1 MEISKISFRNGQAW
15 LAIRGKKREHIGTW
29 HIIDPEFVRALKK
42 EIPKKI
48 FLE

>member
-15 LAIRGKKREHIGTW
+15 LAIRSKKGEHIGTW
-29 HIIDPEFVRALKK
+29 HITHPEFVKALRK
-42 EIPKKI
+42 ENPEKI